1 MPRKVKH
8 FPQRPKYAIAS
19 GPACLIVNAITRRVA
34 GSINPTGDPTMSKA
48 KDTKRETKK
57 APLKTPAEKKQA
69 KRDKKNKAS

>member
-8 FPQRPKYAIAS
+8 FPLRSKYAIAS
-19 GPACLIVNAITRRVA
+19 SPACLILNATTRRVA
-34 GSINPTGDPTMSKA
+34 GSINPTGDPNMSKA

-69 KRDKKNKAS
+69 KRDKKNKTT

>member
-1 MPRKVKH
+1 MLRKVKH
-8 FPQRPKYAIAS
+8 FPRHPKYAIAS
-19 GPACLIVNAITRRVA
+19 GPTCLIVNATTRRVA
-34 GSINPTGDPTMSKA
+34 GSIDPTGDPNMSKA

>member
-8 FPQRPKYAIAS
+8 FPRLKYAIAS
-19 GPACLIVNAITRRVA
+19 ERAGLIVRVINRCVA

-69 KRDKKNKAS
+69 KRDKKNKAT

>member
-8 FPQRPKYAIAS
+8 FPHYLKSAIDS
-19 GPACLIVNAITRRVA
+19 EPACLIVNAITRCVA
-34 GSINPTGDPTMSKA
+34 GSINPAGDPNMSKA

-69 KRDKKNKAS
+69 KRDKKNKAT